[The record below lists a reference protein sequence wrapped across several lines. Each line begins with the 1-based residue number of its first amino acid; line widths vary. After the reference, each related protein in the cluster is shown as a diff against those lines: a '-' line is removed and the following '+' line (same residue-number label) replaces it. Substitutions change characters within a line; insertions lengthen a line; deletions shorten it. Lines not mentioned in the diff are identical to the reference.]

1 MTLTEE
7 EYKGYLTFTRMAPE
21 GKTALACKMVLVSGF
36 SRSQVVEQTKISA
49 SVLSRGLRR
58 LQEAIELGKNS
69 KCPHCGRDIK
79 GAIVHG

>member
-1 MTLTEE
+1 MLLTEDQ
-7 EYKGYLTFTRMAPE
+7 YNGYLTFTRMAPK
-21 GKTALACKMVLVSGF
+21 GKTALACKMVLVSGL
-36 SRSQVVEQTKISA
+36 SRAQAVKQTNISS